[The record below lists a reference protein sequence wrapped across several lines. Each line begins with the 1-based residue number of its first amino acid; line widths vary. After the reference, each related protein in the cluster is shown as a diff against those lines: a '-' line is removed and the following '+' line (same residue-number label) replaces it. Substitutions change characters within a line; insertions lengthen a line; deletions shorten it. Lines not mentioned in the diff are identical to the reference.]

1 MALLLNELNNCC
13 SMITS
18 NKITEERKRY
28 IDVLYTLLENADLL
42 QILNKDENSNKWDVL
57 IESVH
62 NYLVREAEKLNDDER
77 KRDKKIVGK
86 PRIDVLVLTVSKA
99 KLKCA
104 AKLDCEKLIGI
115 VIDALDTYILRKYYL
130 EKYLLILHDYIL
142 SDQQYCSKIKQQQ
155 WMDLLR
161 TLKDLNYL
169 EDSKVLGCIKLD
181 EFDFVSRLG
190 QNLNDSQSKRYKIE
204 TSSDCCLACCKLG
217 EDVFISLRSIYQ
229 PTTSDITIKVF
240 SWDSSN
246 VTQVIN
252 QNDTEDVSRAKRQ
265 RVEVSLEE
273 IFNCINE
280 TQAWQWIHIVTEY
293 LRKYPASLNNDQ
305 FHNLFKIISSILQD
319 SQDQDVIK
327 CCYEALDVLLDVE
340 ANVTNLTEVANIDR
354 VYESTLR
361 CVGLNHNVAETH
373 RLLRKM
379 LTRGKIKDLDRLY
392 ETFSSGVLVL
402 SDHSLYTLKM
412 AANLHNI
419 PETINNNSFR
429 KTIIEWI
436 LNVNVHKCDASH
448 VYTEQITGEVLVK
461 LCLKKWTE
469 ETESE
474 STSQKKVYNNFEN
487 VYEYNACMKLIVLP
501 NKISKSET
509 EKIFYLNEETYS
521 FLFNQ
526 LELIA
531 QDSMTKQDHPTHT
544 KDLFKKL
551 CLFAHVL
558 STLERH
564 NLLNNIEDILHKI
577 KFADIF
583 AFLCTKLTNCDELEV
598 KGNIKYYKDFL
609 ADFNQ
614 FLSIEFSRSVSEMIR
629 TLVSVDF
636 LRKFFEIINIDSEDK
651 ISTTDLGD
659 LKLLSMQILSNFCFY
674 GNCDVLSETQLH
686 ILEALTETNYDN
698 NDDFDYKMVTT
709 FLTHIQQCTSAIFN
723 DEILGKILNLI
734 QDVCY
739 VRFAEYNAVL
749 NVLSLL
755 KELVK
760 HIVISKNVNVR
771 KNYINLLCQFYELRT
786 DYGYDVS
793 LAIIECIG
801 SIIEVSLNNNT
812 SLSND
817 ESELFALLPEF
828 LISHYQEV
836 RLHAIRYIS
845 LIFNMD
851 SLVDDTIF
859 IIQRELF
866 KAINVKCHEVFR
878 IETNNMS
885 RERTIDETV
894 ARSSSVLHTYGSL
907 IVSSSTWRI
916 KLLYFLIQFVFDKK
930 IDTNSLDRILNLI
943 AIELK
948 FVGKDDF
955 LSSYVEYLLDEW
967 NSDDKDMSEFPYHLL
982 GYDSDLAFYEK
993 YTHIII
999 PLSVVKRNTDFVKN
1013 ICGLLKKTVAEI
1025 YELYFSEIF
1034 AGIYHFQIKYP
1045 NIKISEDIKDTLTN
1059 DRVKEL
1065 LLQNVDKIIVHM
1077 TKTILDEKVF
1087 EEQFSMP
1094 FKLLKY
1100 KDDNSL
1106 KNFDDMM
1113 YQLRKDLDLPVPVFE
1128 SLINHPGKIQS
1139 IMLCLVINIHNKFT
1153 AEDRL
1158 KALHQYVACVD
1169 SITTSIDRIITI

>member
-18 NKITEERKRY
+18 NKITERKRY

-99 KLKCA
+99 KLKC
-104 AKLDCEKLIGI
+104 
-115 VIDALDTYILRKYYL
+115 
-130 EKYLLILHDYIL
+130 
-142 SDQQYCSKIKQQQ
+142 
-155 WMDLLR
+155 DLLR

-169 EDSKVLGCIKLD
+169 EDSKVLGCIKLLFKWAPIHKLSLFHLRD

-204 TSSDCCLACCKLG
+204 VLEILMDFCRKTSSDCCLACCKLG

-240 SWDSSN
+240 SWDPSN

-361 CVGLNHNVAETH
+361 CVGLNHNVEETH

-392 ETFSSGVLVL
+392 ETFYSGVLVL

-474 STSQKKVYNNFEN
+474 STSQKNIYNNFEN

-501 NKISKSET
+501 NKISKTET

-521 FLFNQ
+521 FLLNQ

-598 KGNIKYYKDFL
+598 KRNIKYYKDFL

-723 DEILGKILNLI
+723 DEIL
-734 QDVCY
+734 
-739 VRFAEYNAVL
+739 
-749 NVLSLL
+749 
-755 KELVK
+755 ELVK

-930 IDTNSLDRILNLI
+930 IDTSKHSLDRILNLI

-1025 YELYFSEIF
+1025 YES
-1034 AGIYHFQIKYP
+1034 Q
-1045 NIKISEDIKDTLTN
+1045 
-1059 DRVKEL
+1059 EL

-1113 YQLRKDLDLPVPVFE
+1113 YQLRKDLDLPVPV
-1128 SLINHPGKIQS
+1128 LN
-1139 IMLCLVINIHNKFT
+1139 L
-1153 AEDRL
+1153 
-1158 KALHQYVACVD
+1158 
-1169 SITTSIDRIITI
+1169 